1 MRIEDLALAEMDE
14 TQRAVAEEAI
24 AGRRGRI
31 PAPLRAWLHSPELG
45 RRAQKL
51 GEFARYETSLP
62 PALSELAILV
72 TARHW
77 TSHVE
82 WYAHKRDGLA
92 AGIAPS
98 VIDAIAQR
106 CDPEFTDPAAKLV
119 HDYTRL
125 LLASGRVPDDL
136 HALAAAT
143 LGTRGVVDL
152 VGIIGYY
159 GLVALTLNAF
169 DIGLP
174 DGETPE
180 LEP

>member
-1 MRIEDLALAEMDE
+1 
-14 TQRAVAEEAI
+14 
-24 AGRRGRI
+24 
-31 PAPLRAWLHSPELG
+31 
-45 RRAQKL
+45 
-51 GEFARYETSLP
+51 
-62 PALSELAILV
+62 V

-119 HDYTRL
+119 HDYTRQ